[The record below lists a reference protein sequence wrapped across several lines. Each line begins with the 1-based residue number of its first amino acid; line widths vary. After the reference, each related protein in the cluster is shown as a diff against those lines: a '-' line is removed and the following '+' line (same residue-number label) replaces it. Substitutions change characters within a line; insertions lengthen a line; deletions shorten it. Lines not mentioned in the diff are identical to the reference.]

1 MPSAAAS
8 ASSVVGLTADAV
20 TATAAAAVSSR
31 RFFRRI
37 TVRLVPWS
45 ARACATLYYTGPEA
59 LNRRLNEAAAARGL
73 ALSEHALVRA
83 DSGVAVRVDSEA
95 DVFAAIGEQNIN
107 PGLRV

>member
-1 MPSAAAS
+1 M
-8 ASSVVGLTADAV
+8 VDLTADAV
-20 TATAAAAVSSR
+20 TATAASTVSSR

-59 LNRRLNEAAAARGL
+59 LNRRLSEAAAARGL

-83 DSGVAVRVDSEA
+83 DSSVAVRVDSEA
-95 DVFAAIGEQNIN
+95 DVFAAIGLQNID
-107 PGLRV
+107 PGQRA

>member
-1 MPSAAAS
+1 
-8 ASSVVGLTADAV
+8 VVDLTADAV
-20 TATAAAAVSSR
+20 TATAVSTASSR

-59 LNRRLNEAAAARGL
+59 LNRRLSEAAAARGL

-95 DVFAAIGEQNIN
+95 DVFAAIGLQNID
-107 PGLRV
+107 PGQRV